1 MVLLHTTP
9 QPLDGGEPWVCSC
22 CCSDP
27 EAAVSVILGGILISE
42 SCRIALIAL
51 EVGGQPV

>member
-9 QPLDGGEPWVCSC
+9 QPLDGGERWVCSC

-27 EAAVSVILGGILISE
+27 EAAVSVILGGILISG